1 MPLSRQRNLICLVT
15 DRHRLSLKSADQG
28 AGAPGSI
35 NDPAAISRLI
45 ELVGAAGQAGVDLI
59 QIRERDLEAGELAVL
74 VRNCVAAVAGTQ
86 AKIVV
91 NDRADV
97 ALAAG
102 AHGVHLRS
110 DSIDARSIRGLLPP
124 DAVVGRSVHRAE
136 EAAAVAAAGGL
147 DYLIF
152 GTLFPTASKDELP
165 RVTAVREL
173 SSACALIP
181 LPVLA
186 IGGMTSDHAEE
197 VARTGAAGVA
207 AIGLFLPPA
216 GVPAGGH
223 LHTVVNHLRR
233 VFDTCGA
240 VS

>member
-1 MPLSRQRNLICLVT
+1 MLFRQRNLICLVT
-15 DRHRLSLKSADQG
+15 ERQRLPSVNGASSIDSLLA
-28 AGAPGSI
+28 
-35 NDPAAISRLI
+35 
-45 ELVGAAGQAGVDLI
+45 LVGAAGKAGIDLI
-59 QIRERDLEAGELAVL
+59 HVRERDLGARELTGL

-110 DSIDARSIRGLLPP
+110 DSVDARSVRRLLPQ
-124 DAVVGRSVHRAE
+124 DAVVGRSVHSAD
-136 EAAAVAAAGGL
+136 EAAAVARAGGL
-147 DYLIF
+147 DYVIF
-152 GTLFPTASKDELP
+152 GTLFPTASKNGMH
-165 RVTAVREL
+165 RFTALSEL
-173 SSACALIP
+173 SSACAVTR

-186 IGGMTSDHAEE
+186 IGGVTTDRVEE

-207 AIGLFLPPA
+207 AIGLFLPPT
-216 GVPAGGH
+216 GVSADRH
-223 LHTVVNHLRR
+223 LHTVANHLRR

-240 VS
+240 VP